1 VDAEGCFYSGF
12 TQNNDVRAC
21 FDLTQ
26 KETAKYSCENV
37 FNIIKK
43 NILEDSYITFK
54 KSKNTTSIFLSIRTS
69 SLKKGLFQVHKYF
82 DKFILKTSKIHDFL
96 LQKQVLLKFN
106 QIKNLSDKEQLINLI
121 KHNRKK
127 LF

>member
-1 VDAEGCFYSGF
+1 MDAEGCFYSGF

-54 KSKNTTSIFLSIRTS
+54 NQAYKNNELILI
-69 SLKKGLFQVHKYF
+69 L
-82 DKFILKTSKIHDFL
+82 FILLLSSMLYSLIMANEGTFVRYRFTLFYPFL
-96 LQKQVLLKFN
+96 LAAFF
-106 QIKNLSDKEQLINLI
+106 ITKNKNEYF
-121 KHNRKK
+121 K
-127 LF
+127 